1 MPSTRRWCAG
11 GVEVRVAA
19 RERPVDVPRREEDPD
34 APFDLNNAAR
44 EKGVELPKLP
54 GLPDF
59 TLPKLGNDLREI
71 ELPDA
76 VADKVGAKESGQLI
90 DLLPWNRPDYPLK
103 PKKGSGL

>member
-1 MPSTRRWCAG
+1 MKT
-11 GVEVRVAA
+11 
-19 RERPVDVPRREEDPD
+19 ERDI
-34 APFDLNNAAR
+34 LMT
-44 EKGVELPKLP
+44 ELR
-54 GLPDF
+54 G
-59 TLPKLGNDLREI
+59 LGNDLREI

>member
-1 MPSTRRWCAG
+1 M
-11 GVEVRVAA
+11 
-19 RERPVDVPRREEDPD
+19 
-34 APFDLNNAAR
+34 
-44 EKGVELPKLP
+44 
-54 GLPDF
+54 PDF

-90 DLLPWNRPDYPLK
+90 DLLTWNRPDYPLK

>member
-1 MPSTRRWCAG
+1 MACWWCSG
-11 GVEVRVAA
+11 S
-19 RERPVDVPRREEDPD
+19 PVDVPRREEDPE
-34 APFDLNNAAR
+34 APFDLNGAAR